1 MKLPLRAAAVLAV
14 AAVNFG
20 CARPGAPSGGVR
32 DVRPPVVISTEPAPS
47 STVEDPGTVIRFRF
61 NERISERPRQGT
73 LDEAVLVSPR
83 VGVVRVKHGSDALD
97 VSVEGGLR
105 PDLVYRFTL
114 LPVIADLFGN
124 AMRDP
129 FEVVVS
135 TGAPL
140 IEDALAGQVL
150 DRITGRAVPNA
161 EVQLVPPSPTPDT
174 VLHIARSDQNGLFA
188 FRYIPAGSYSLVAF
202 LDRNRNLA
210 PDPVEPR
217 GLQGV
222 RMNTRDTLFSD
233 VVILEPDTSRA
244 QLLRGEVVDSVTLR
258 LTFSDYLD
266 PDPQSMGQI
275 AISVE
280 APEGLPIPSVTRVIH
295 PITWEAQRDSA
306 RTRAAAAAGP
316 SSRLP
321 TPGATLTAPGQE
333 RGGLPRGVPLPR
345 QDVIVALGSPL
356 EPSVPYRVA
365 ATGAVNLNE
374 IAFGGGE
381 TTVTRTPTPPPA
393 QSAAQGAEPAV
404 PGAEPAAVPD
414 PVAPAPDSSVV
425 APPR

>member
-1 MKLPLRAAAVLAV
+1 MKLPARAAALAV
-14 AAVNFG
+14 AAAILG

-32 DVRPPVVISTEPAPS
+32 DVRPPVVISTEPAPN
-47 STVEDPGTVIRFRF
+47 STVEGPGTVVRFHF

-83 VGVVRVKHGSDALD
+83 LGPVRVKHGSDVLE

-105 PDLVYRFTL
+105 SGLVYRFTL

-140 IEDALAGQVL
+140 VEDALAGQVL
-150 DRITGRAVPNA
+150 DRVTGRPVANA

-174 VLHIARSDQNGLFA
+174 VLYVARSDQNGLFA
-188 FRYIPAGSYSLVAF
+188 FRYIPGGAYRLVAF
-202 LDRNRNLA
+202 LDRNRSLA
-210 PDPVEPR
+210 RDPTEP
-217 GLQGV
+217 GGQQGV
-222 RMNTRDTLFSD
+222 RLNARDTLFSD

-244 QLLRGEVVDSVTLR
+244 EVVRGEVVDSVTLR

-266 PDPQSMGQI
+266 PDPVSMSQI
-275 AISVE
+275 AVSVE
-280 APEGLPIPSVTRVIH
+280 GPEGSAIPSVTRVMH
-295 PITWEAQRDSA
+295 PTAWEAQRDSA
-306 RTRAAAAAGP
+306 RIRAAAAANP
-316 SSRLP
+316 TSRVP
-321 TPGATLTAPGQE
+321 GAGATLTAPGQE

-345 QDVIVALGSPL
+345 QDVIVVLGSPL
-356 EPSVPYRVA
+356 QPSVPYRVA
-365 ATGAVNLNE
+365 STGVVNINE
-374 IAFGGGE
+374 IGFGSGE
-381 TTVTRTPTPPPA
+381 ATVTRTPTPARPP
-393 QSAAQGAEPAV
+393 G
-404 PGAEPAAVPD
+404 PGALPSAPD
-414 PVAPAPDSSVV
+414 SVAPAPDSAVV